1 MLETLNHS
9 NTATVTEAM
18 FTGTGLTGLPAAPSA
33 PTITATAGHKRNH
46 VNITNFGGGDGVS
59 IYRSTIAGTFDYNA
73 PLATEV
79 RYPTFEDK
87 NLTNGTTY
95 YYVARSTKGGL
106 SESVSSSQVS
116 AAPQAGAIPA
126 MSDKAAFIVGAP
138 SVKPIGDANPL
149 ASPPTEYNYD
159 EFQEFAVLRAAHILP
174 KREPSAAI
182 SGTVSFTNGDKTIT
196 GSGTNFLADYRVD
209 GNISVG
215 GSYYQIR
222 WIESN
227 TVMHLWY
234 PYNGATASGI
244 SHRPTGDYVNNSDSG
259 RLEAYTNYYDTNMSA
274 YALYFRTGNPYVLQL
289 ANEGAV
295 MWRNHI
301 EYESV
306 TRHGGLEYEPN
317 PRSASLYGLAMYALM
332 NNDNAAM
339 WETVRKY
346 AETEKDWLLFPING
360 NYFGADYRERAYEL
374 QFAAILGKCH
384 PSSTER
390 ATWTTRAIDWYL
402 NYFKRQMD
410 KYPDGQFRKEMFY
423 FPQDGYYAYHY
434 HQPFIDAIAGES
446 FVMVH
451 KLAVASG
458 NSNQGIIKASYLK
471 WVDATID
478 DFDDRMT
485 DGGYRVGGLP
495 YSLTSLIASTNS
507 TTEAQA
513 IANQHGYNVP
523 MDVTGQVFG
532 TAPSAGGEPIPKFT
546 DPRTGATERFRN
558 AIYLTNYGYPYYLTG
573 EIHYARQQSR
583 RKNLRRQRCG
593 SRHARD
599 NRRDE

>member
-1 MLETLNHS
+1 MFIKNKIKSLSFASFLMLSFVGFALAQTPVRWKEQNPLCVDRVDISYASSGSAIKTRLGISPNNYGPYRAVSRQAVVAVGDKFTFKFPRLMGGNEGRVGLKAGNDEPSWQSNVSYGVNQSGDVFPNFTQNIPAGATITLEKTSATTIVYKSNDTILQTTTIPSNTPLYLSAMLETLNHS

-306 TRHGGLEYEPN
+306 TRHGGWSMS
-317 PRSASLYGLAMYALM
+317 RIRALP
-332 NNDNAAM
+332 
-339 WETVRKY
+339 V
-346 AETEKDWLLFPING
+346 F
-360 NYFGADYRERAYEL
+360 
-374 QFAAILGKCH
+374 
-384 PSSTER
+384 
-390 ATWTTRAIDWYL
+390 
-402 NYFKRQMD
+402 
-410 KYPDGQFRKEMFY
+410 
-423 FPQDGYYAYHY
+423 
-434 HQPFIDAIAGES
+434 
-446 FVMVH
+446 
-451 KLAVASG
+451 
-458 NSNQGIIKASYLK
+458 
-471 WVDATID
+471 
-478 DFDDRMT
+478 
-485 DGGYRVGGLP
+485 
-495 YSLTSLIASTNS
+495 
-507 TTEAQA
+507 
-513 IANQHGYNVP
+513 
-523 MDVTGQVFG
+523 TGW
-532 TAPSAGGEPIPKFT
+532 
-546 DPRTGATERFRN
+546 
-558 AIYLTNYGYPYYLTG
+558 
-573 EIHYARQQSR
+573 
-583 RKNLRRQRCG
+583 RCM
-593 SRHARD
+593 R
-599 NRRDE
+599 